1 MFFQPKR
8 FISAGTVSFL
18 YFSCIRLI
26 MPFSF
31 LPNLYL
37 AKPLL
42 IERGAAALASAHTGP
57 VSQCIVADAGVLSA
71 ISANHLDVRSVHRA
85 FFFHD
90 AALDV
95 FRRVRPGMPLDDV
108 GMLDDDRVLPRIDRK
123 HAAAF
128 AGIAAA
134 QYADVI
140 ALANADGV
148 ALCAFVYA
156 CHGLP
161 DLRCE

>member
-90 AALDV
+90 AALDI
-95 FRRVRPGMPLDDV
+95 FCRVRPGMPLDDI
-108 GMLDDDRVLPRIDRK
+108 GMLDEDGGLLRIDRQ
-123 HAAAF
+123 HAPALAPL
-128 AGIAAA
+128 AAA
-134 QYADVI
+134 QYPTVT
-140 ALANADGV
+140 ALATPEV
-148 ALCAFVYA
+148 VSLY
-156 CHGLP
+156 
-161 DLRCE
+161 